1 MVFSFNSWDGAKIK
15 TRALLLF
22 LFIIFSVFHGGKGKV
37 IFYVTV
43 TEQTSSKYYLILSA
57 VLQHPQN
64 GSQNVAPRPAT
75 LVITREPVRNAYFQ
89 SPTHTYWAINF
100 GKGATWVLTSPPV
113 GSHAHLDLTAIDL
126 LYYCCFRDKTTDA
139 YRSSVSCLRS
149 HF

>member
-75 LVITREPVRNAYFQ
+75 LVITRQPVRNAYFQ
-89 SPTHTYWAINF
+89 SPTHI
-100 GKGATWVLTSPPV
+100 
-113 GSHAHLDLTAIDL
+113 
-126 LYYCCFRDKTTDA
+126 
-139 YRSSVSCLRS
+139 
-149 HF
+149 